1 MTETTE
7 VTAKGTWT
15 GKQALAQAVVCLL
28 LGLAVGY
35 FLRGSKTAIPPHVA
49 AEAAQRSPAAA
60 MPQVT
65 PEQLQQ
71 MAAKQAAPLLAQL
84 QAAPRDPLLLAKL
97 GYIYYATRDFP
108 QASDY
113 YRRSVEAKDD
123 PAVRIELGRAE
134 FYAGDTAA
142 ALGDFDRVLRRDPGN
157 ANALY
162 NVGMIKWQ
170 NQFDVKGAIAAW
182 QTLLDKNPNHPRRAE
197 VQELIARA
205 KKHNGLSQP

>member
-1 MTETTE
+1 MEA
-7 VTAKGTWT
+7 TAKATWT

-35 FLRGSKTAIPPHVA
+35 FLRGSKTAVPPQVA
-49 AEAAQRSPAAA
+49 AEAARPAPSAA

-65 PEQLQQ
+65 PAQLQQ
-71 MAAKQAAPLLAQL
+71 MAEKQAAPLLSQL
-84 QAAPRDPLLLAKL
+84 QSDPGNPQLLAKL
-97 GYIYYATRDFP
+97 GFVYYATRDFA
-108 QASDY
+108 QAAQY
-113 YRRSVEAKDD
+113 YQRSLAAKDD

-142 ALGDFDRVLRRDPGN
+142 ALGDFDRVLKRDPGN

-170 NQFDVKGAIAAW
+170 SQYDVDGAIAAW

-205 KKHNGLSQP
+205 RQHGGMKRQ